1 MKGIRNKTAFVT
13 GAEKGLGREI
23 AKVFA
28 REGAN
33 VVIFGLDEENGL
45 RTEKDTA
52 ALGVRSVFIQGSV
65 TSSKDLERAFALAKE
80 KFGRIDFAVNCAG
93 VANAAKKLHEFS
105 EEEYDKLLG
114 VDLKGVFLS
123 MKYEL
128 EDMLRY
134 NDGMIVNIASNA
146 GTFGCG
152 GIALYSAAKHGVIG
166 LTKSAALD
174 YAKTGI
180 RINALCPGTMSTPMI
195 MALPQQDIDEY
206 KRLIPVG
213 DLIDSSYVAENAVW
227 LCSDAS
233 RYTTGSAFLTDGG
246 SAAQ

>member
-1 MKGIRNKTAFVT
+1 MVINSVDAAYLLKQYAEFDSIQMVELDDETGYAFGTLQKNLPLIQILNHERRMRGIETMKGIRNKTAFVT

-93 VANAAKKLHEFS
+93 VANAAKKLHECIS
-105 EEEYDKLLG
+105 
-114 VDLKGVFLS
+114 
-123 MKYEL
+123 
-128 EDMLRY
+128 
-134 NDGMIVNIASNA
+134 
-146 GTFGCG
+146 
-152 GIALYSAAKHGVIG
+152 
-166 LTKSAALD
+166 
-174 YAKTGI
+174 
-180 RINALCPGTMSTPMI
+180 
-195 MALPQQDIDEY
+195 Q
-206 KRLIPVG
+206 PV
-213 DLIDSSYVAENAVW
+213 
-227 LCSDAS
+227 
-233 RYTTGSAFLTDGG
+233 
-246 SAAQ
+246 